1 MINTKKPMS
10 KKAFLILRKTCCLV
24 SLVGAAAVAALMLL
38 GFVTFGG
45 RILTAFSA
53 LNLFFFVLD
62 LGVRPFISVA
72 VNVSFA
78 IFYYTACIKTLVS
91 IFAQFKRLPL
101 WFKSNM
107 DSEPTRDAALKCVK
121 TFDSAVLLLCI
132 EMIVARA
139 LIGDRIS
146 MRSILVVGI
155 LAVVACLVG
164 GVYFYLTNRDLVESA
179 FIPLCRWLL
188 VAGALI
194 AAFLVCDTNIVA
206 LWNAL
211 GKFIFLLSFEGLES
225 AFILD
230 ALVNTVAFP
239 IFQLVA
245 VLIAARLAYFVV
257 QKQEMRA
264 DLAKSFLKYSIVAL
278 VIVVVAN
285 GLLCSSRDPMEYF
298 EMFFN
303 DILFVLVPLFA
314 LFVSQNLYTVSKS
327 APYMEDK
334 PASESPATSTVSA
347 TPAPAVPVVSATPVP
362 VETVV
367 PVAEEPVAAEAAME
381 EANSLVAEAEAA
393 IEATALAKE
402 AEATTIE
409 ESVPEETAEAITV
422 SAPAEEEK
430 SAPPMAAAP
439 AEKTAGTVET
449 AVLVEDLKKFKELLD
464 SGIITQEE
472 FDAKK
477 KQLLG
482 L

>member
-1 MINTKKPMS
+1 MINTKKTMS
-10 KKAFLILRKTCCLV
+10 KKVFLILRKTCCLV
-24 SLVGAAAVAALMLL
+24 SLVGTAAVVALMLL

-45 RILTAFSA
+45 RTLTAFSA

-101 WFKSNM
+101 WLKSNM

-132 EMIVARA
+132 ELIVARA

-146 MRSILVVGI
+146 MRSILVAGI

-164 GVYFYLTNRDLVESA
+164 GVYFYLMNRDLVESI

-194 AAFLVCDTNIVA
+194 TAFLVCDANIVS

-211 GKFIFLLSFEGLES
+211 GKFIFLLSFNGLES
-225 AFILD
+225 SFILD

-245 VLIAARLAYFVV
+245 LLIAARLAYFVV
-257 QKQEMRA
+257 QKQEMRE
-264 DLAKSFLKYSIVAL
+264 DLAKTFLKFSVVAL
-278 VIVVVAN
+278 LIVVVAN
-285 GLLCSSRDPMEYF
+285 GLLCASRDPMEYL
-298 EMFFN
+298 EMFLN
-303 DILFVLVPLFA
+303 DILFILVPLFA
-314 LFVSQNLYTVSKS
+314 LFVSQNLFTVSKS
-327 APYMEDK
+327 APYMEDT
-334 PASESPATSTVSA
+334 PASEPTATSAADVP
-347 TPAPAVPVVSATPVP
+347 PAPI
-362 VETVV
+362 ETVV
-367 PVAEEPVAAEAAME
+367 PVAEEPVATEVAATE
-381 EANSLVAEAEAA
+381 EVNSLVAEAEAA
-393 IEATALAKE
+393 IEATTPTEE
-402 AEATTIE
+402 AEEITIE
-409 ESVPEETAEAITV
+409 ESVPEETAEAVTV
-422 SAPAEEEK
+422 SAPIEEKK
-430 SAPPMAAAP
+430 SAPAMEAAP
-439 AEKTAGTVET
+439 AEKTTGTTET